1 MGSPKG
7 PVLMGVGQNF
17 LCLFTPLVPSLL
29 VQLHNN
35 SMTLR
40 EKKEQL
46 QDAGSDDESLCNT
59 VFLAGC
65 HSKNVC
71 P

>member
-7 PVLMGVGQNF
+7 PVLVGVSQNL
-17 LCLFTPLVPSLL
+17 LCLFTTLVPALP

-35 SMTLR
+35 STTLR
-40 EKKEQL
+40 EKNEQL
-46 QDAGSDDESLCNT
+46 QMMRACVTL
-59 VFLAGC
+59 FLAGC